1 MYVKKSNFVIFLAL
15 AIVVGFGVGIL
26 INGLGPNAWPPEG
39 SIAKAARYNNQ
50 KEDPMMTVIEERL
63 MNDEEFL
70 DDTRSTMSFLQN
82 RMAVLSGLAEETIA
96 ACEGLPEFEPLMDEM
111 RSINARSYNTASAM
125 ENAGKSLDKI
135 AEGKKAPEYEMYS
148 NQAYIGFCKVGNQ
161 MELGRKFCQTAADFL
176 EGKDE
181 EEYPLIAYLATVWE
195 MYCMQDEQMFADREH
210 SKPAADSTPDL
221 NPLNVPGMPGG
232 RNPRLT
238 GPGQQVAD
246 NRHQTDTVIP
256 GGNPIVTKYPPKG
269 GQRFGNSTFVE
280 YLKGNST
287 GEYLKGANAEHFL
300 QGVDIFD
307 AFPDMRVMDAPSIS
321 EVVEIQNTSEQT
333 IGQGQHQR

>member
-1 MYVKKSNFVIFLAL
+1 
-15 AIVVGFGVGIL
+15 
-26 INGLGPNAWPPEG
+26 
-39 SIAKAARYNNQ
+39 
-50 KEDPMMTVIEERL
+50 MMTVIEERL

-176 EGKDE
+176 EGKE
-181 EEYPLIAYLATVWE
+181 EGEYPQIAYLATVWE
-195 MYCMQDEQMFADREH
+195 VYCLQDEQMFADWHCPDIDKRDTIRQGEYREGMR
-210 SKPAADSTPDL
+210 DIVTGGGL
-221 NPLNVPGMPGG
+221 RVPT
-232 RNPRLT
+232 NPR
-238 GPGQQVAD
+238 PGSGKLSNSVLDEHLLQVGEAVESANID
-246 NRHQTDTVIP
+246 WLGLGAIVIL
-256 GGNPIVTKYPPKG
+256 
-269 GQRFGNSTFVE
+269 E
-280 YLKGNST
+280 
-287 GEYLKGANAEHFL
+287 
-300 QGVDIFD
+300 
-307 AFPDMRVMDAPSIS
+307 AFPT
-321 EVVEIQNTSEQT
+321 VEIYPGITGFPNASQVESQT
-333 IGQGQHQR
+333 LNGKIEDR

>member
-1 MYVKKSNFVIFLAL
+1 MYVKKSNFAIFLAI
-15 AIVVGFGVGIL
+15 ATVAGFGISIL
-26 INGLGPNAWPPEG
+26 ISSLRQNSWPPQG

-50 KEDPMMTVIEERL
+50 KEDPMTTIIEERL

-70 DDTRSTMSFLQN
+70 DDTKSAMSMLKE
-82 RMAVLSGLAEETIA
+82 RMTVLSELTEETVA

-111 RSINARSYNTASAM
+111 KAINARSYNTASAM
-125 ENAGKSLDKI
+125 ENAGKSLDKL

-181 EEYPLIAYLATVWE
+181 EEYPRIAYLVTVWE
-195 MYCMQDEQMFADREH
+195 MYCMQDEQMFADKEH

-221 NPLNVPGMPGG
+221 NPLNVPGLPGG
-232 RNPRLT
+232 SNPRLK
-238 GPGQQVAD
+238 GPGHQVAD

-256 GGNPIVTKYPPKG
+256 GQTSIKRKFPPTG
-269 GQRFGNSTFVE
+269 PSFGNSTLIE
-280 YLKGNST
+280 YLEGNST

-321 EVVEIQNTSEQT
+321 EVAEIQNTSEQT